1 MSPISHPLV
10 DIFLLGFI
18 TACSLVA
25 ATFFLRFWK
34 STRDKLFLAFALF
47 FIVQGAKHAFVV
59 SLSDPSEGSLS
70 FSLVRLVSILIV
82 LGAILWKNSVNR

>member
-1 MSPISHPLV
+1 MIPISHPLV
-10 DIFLLGFI
+10 DTFLLGFV

-25 ATFFLRFWK
+25 VLFFLRFWR
-34 STRDKLFLAFALF
+34 STRDNLFLAFALF
-47 FIVQGAKHAFVV
+47 FAVQGGKHVFVV

-70 FSLVRLVSILIV
+70 LSLVRLVSILVV